1 MDAENEMM
9 VYCPILKKEIYDG
22 HCYDIVL
29 CGYGEYKKDLCP
41 EITDWNAAIATCAKC
56 GKN

>member
-9 VYCPILKKEIYDG
+9 VYCPILNEEIYDG
-22 HCYDIVL
+22 HCYDIVH
-29 CGYGEYKKDLCP
+29 CGYGEYKKNLCP
-41 EITDWNAAIATCAKC
+41 EINDWDVAIATCAKC